1 MSTTVLDPEK
11 VNAIFMD
18 CLFKKG
24 EDTSKHVKAEGIVRN
39 VGFHPERLES
49 HKAEIEAMLDELP
62 DEFKETGG
70 GGMSF
75 LNACN
80 DKHGNQWTGLH
91 QRMEQLF
98 QLGVGVGKVKS
109 LMPREMWG
117 VLPGGM
123 PYYVVTG

>member
-1 MSTTVLDPEK
+1 MSTQTVLDPER
-11 VNAIFMD
+11 VNAIFTD
-18 CLFKKG
+18 CLFRDG
-24 EDTSKHVKAEGIVRN
+24 EDTSNHIKAEGIVRN
-39 VGFHPERLES
+39 VGFHPERLQN

-62 DEFKETGG
+62 DEFKKSGG
-70 GGMSF
+70 GGWSF

-98 QLGVGVGKVKS
+98 QLGIGIGKVQYQ
-109 LMPREMWG
+109 MPREMWS

-123 PYYVVTG
+123 PYLVVG

>member
-1 MSTTVLDPEK
+1 MSTQTVLDPER
-11 VNAIFMD
+11 VSAIFTD
-18 CLFKKG
+18 CLFRDG
-24 EDTSKHVKAEGIVRN
+24 EDTSNHIKAEGIVRN
-39 VGFHPERLES
+39 VGFHPERLQN

-62 DEFKETGG
+62 DEFKKSGG
-70 GGMSF
+70 GGWSF

-98 QLGVGVGKVKS
+98 QLGIGIGKVQYQ
-109 LMPREMWG
+109 MPREMWS

-123 PYYVVTG
+123 PYLVVG